1 MLKGK
6 KKDFRTSYFSTQLNA
21 MVTDVNK
28 HVILIDVP
36 MEIVR
41 MLMVLT
47 LSNLSRCLTEQKNV
61 IY

>member
-1 MLKGK
+1 MLNGEKR
-6 KKDFRTSYFSTQLNA
+6 DFRTSYFSTQLNA

-28 HVILIDVP
+28 YFILIDVP